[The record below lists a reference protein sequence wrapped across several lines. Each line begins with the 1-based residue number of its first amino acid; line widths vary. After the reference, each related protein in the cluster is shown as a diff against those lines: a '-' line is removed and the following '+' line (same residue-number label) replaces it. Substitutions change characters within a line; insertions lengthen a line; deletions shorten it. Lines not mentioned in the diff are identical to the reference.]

1 MSPTKVLIPSVILAG
16 GLLISVP
23 SIKATPE
30 YGKKEKKSCT
40 FCHLKVVKDKVEM
53 SKNLKTVGTCYK
65 ENNHSLANCSQ
76 PK

>member
-1 MSPTKVLIPSVILAG
+1 MSPTKVLISSVILAG

-40 FCHLKVVKDKVEM
+40 YCHMKVVKDKVEM
-53 SKNLKTVGTCYK
+53 SKNLKAVGTCYK
-65 ENNHSLANCSQ
+65 DNDHSLAKCSH